1 MAISALQHRLYRHVL
16 AWRFRAISALATWKL
31 KQLTTTRE
39 LGAFYEARA
48 CDYLRA
54 QGLRTI
60 ARNYVSRRGEI
71 DLVMRDGGE
80 LVFVEVRMR
89 SSSHHG
95 GAAQSVGAR
104 KRHKIRRAINS
115 YLSKYSYRP
124 PYRLDLVAFEPGQHS
139 EPHWWRAVPL
149 P

>member
-1 MAISALQHRLYRHVL
+1 MATSSRKHHGF
-16 AWRFRAISALATWKL
+16 AWHFRAVSSLATRKL
-31 KQLTTTRE
+31 KHLTTTRE

-60 ARNYVSRRGEI
+60 ARNYASRGGEI
-71 DLVMRDGGE
+71 DLIMRDGGE

-89 SSSHHG
+89 SSNHHG
-95 GAAQSVGAR
+95 GAAQSVDAR
-104 KRHKIRRAINS
+104 KLTRIRRAINS

-124 PYRLDLVAFEPGQHS
+124 PFRLDLVAFEPGQHS

>member
-1 MAISALQHRLYRHVL
+1 MATSSLNHHGF
-16 AWRFRAISALATWKL
+16 AWRFRAISALAVWRL

-60 ARNYVSRRGEI
+60 ARNYASRGGEI
-71 DLVMRDGGE
+71 DLIMRDGGE

-89 SSSHHG
+89 SSNHHG
-95 GAAQSVGAR
+95 GAAQSVDAR
-104 KRHKIRRAINS
+104 KLTRIRRAINS

-124 PYRLDLVAFEPGQHS
+124 PFRLDLVAFEPGQHS